1 MTRSDELQIEAI
13 DRLKSALDLGEDGG
27 VIPVALVQ
35 GPSDTND
42 FVNPDELDPR
52 ITVGASINNSTRNNK
67 RQEVT
72 GTVRVIVDGTKFYV
86 KDNGTLALSR
96 ILSDVVDELTTHSEA
111 WSADGV
117 NSEEEIAWSDDLN
130 RYLGV
135 VELGVESN
143 STLHPTHQD

>member
-13 DRLKSALDLGEDGG
+13 ERLQSALDLGEDGG
-27 VIPVALVQ
+27 VIPVAIAKQ
-35 GPSDTND
+35 RDD
-42 FVNPDELDPR
+42 LDPR
-52 ITVGASINNSTRNNK
+52 VSVGASISSSARNNK
-67 RQEVT
+67 RQEVNA
-72 GTVRVIVDGTKFYV
+72 TVRVIVDGTQAYV
-86 KDNGTLALSR
+86 DQNGTLGLSR
-96 ILSDVVDELTTHSEA
+96 ILSDVVDELTTHSET

-117 NSEEEIAWSDDLN
+117 NSEEEVQWSDDLN

>member
-13 DRLKSALDLGEDGG
+13 NRLQSALNLGEDGG
-27 VIPVALVQ
+27 VIPVAIAQ
-35 GPSDTND
+35 QSDH
-42 FVNPDELDPR
+42 LDPR
-52 ITVGASINNSTRNNK
+52 VSVGASISSSARNNK
-67 RQEVT
+67 RQEVSA
-72 GTVRVIVDGTKFYV
+72 TVRVIVDGTQSYV
-86 KDNGTLALSR
+86 DQNGTLGMSR
-96 ILSDVVDELTTHSEA
+96 ILSDVVDELTTHSET

-117 NSEEEIAWSDDLN
+117 NSEDEIQWSDDLN

>member
-13 DRLKSALDLGEDGG
+13 GRLQSALDIAEDGG
-27 VIPVALVQ
+27 VIPVAIAQ
-35 GPSDTND
+35 QSDD
-42 FVNPDELDPR
+42 LDPR
-52 ITVGASINNSTRNNK
+52 VSVGASISSSARNNK
-67 RQEVT
+67 RQEVSA
-72 GTVRVIVDGTKFYV
+72 TVRVIVDGTQSYV
-86 KDNGTLALSR
+86 DQNGTLALSR
-96 ILSDVVDELTTHSEA
+96 ILSDVVDELTTHSET

-135 VELGVESN
+135 VETAHESN